1 LWSSRHAKNY
11 LIWSAEMTTE
21 SIKNKFAPGE
31 FVAWVG
37 LDWADK
43 EHKVSMYDVASG
55 QVEASVLRQ
64 SGEAFQQWL
73 AGLRKRY
80 GGGKVAVVLEQW
92 RGGVLYGLMNCDFIV
107 LYPVNPES
115 LANYRKA
122 LYPSGA
128 KDDPVDS
135 SLLREMVQKNPE
147 RFRQWIPDDPDTRA
161 LRLLVEG
168 RRKLVNQMTRLT
180 NRLTSELK
188 GYYPQALEWAGE
200 LNSAQAC
207 AFLERWPTVEAV
219 QKARPSQ
226 LRKLYLKYGRPRPE
240 TIDRRVEQIKEAT
253 PLTQDP
259 AAILAGSVMVQ
270 AIVKQ
275 IRPLNA
281 AIDDY
286 DGEIGRLFQKH
297 PDRLVFES
305 FPGAGPVLAP
315 RLLAAFG
322 ADRERWRSAAEIQ
335 KISGIAPVTKKS
347 GTQHL
352 VHWRLACPKFLRQT
366 FHEFAGSSIQWCSW
380 AKGYYQHLR
389 DRGKAHHAAVRSLAF
404 KLIRIIFACWKTRTL
419 YDNGIF
425 LEALA
430 KRDSP
435 LSARAAA
442 VAAAGQAKA
451 QMA

>member
-1 LWSSRHAKNY
+1 
-11 LIWSAEMTTE
+11 
-21 SIKNKFAPGE
+21 
-31 FVAWVG
+31 
-37 LDWADK
+37 
-43 EHKVSMYDVASG
+43 
-55 QVEASVLRQ
+55 
-64 SGEAFQQWL
+64 
-73 AGLRKRY
+73 
-80 GGGKVAVVLEQW
+80 
-92 RGGVLYGLMNCDFIV
+92 
-107 LYPVNPES
+107 
-115 LANYRKA
+115 
-122 LYPSGA
+122 
-128 KDDPVDS
+128 
-135 SLLREMVQKNPE
+135 MVQKNPE

-404 KLIRIIFACWKTRTL
+404 KWIRIIFACWKTRTL